1 MTKEYFN
8 KDRDRGSR
16 MKKALMVAS
25 VASMIRQFNMENI
38 KLLQELG
45 YKVTVAT
52 NFNGSDNEPKKS
64 SIELIK
70 KLERMGVNTIQID
83 MDRLP
88 LKFKNYKAYSQL
100 KKNTNENKYDLI
112 HCQSPVG
119 GVLTRL
125 AAINKKAKVIYTAH
139 GFHFFKGAPRK
150 NWLIFYSLEK
160 VLSYFTDI
168 LITINNEDYQRAK
181 KEFHAKKTVYIPGV
195 GIDSEKFSQNN
206 LPTTKIREELNIN
219 KDDFLLMSV
228 GEINE
233 NKNHEIIIRALANID
248 ERLIKF
254 AIIGIGSEKE
264 RLELLSQSLEISD
277 RILFLGYK
285 NNVKDYL
292 SVADAFVFPS
302 KREGLGLAALEAMA
316 SGLPIVTSNVHGIK
330 DYSENGVT
338 GFTFNPHD
346 LETAIKAINN
356 MYNLDEDEKNKM
368 KNRNKKIAQKFDISN
383 VNQAMKE
390 VYEYDI

>member
-1 MTKEYFN
+1 
-8 KDRDRGSR
+8 

>member
-1 MTKEYFN
+1 
-8 KDRDRGSR
+8 

-38 KLLQELG
+38 KVLQELG

-64 SIELIK
+64 SNELMK

-100 KKNTNENKYDLI
+100 KKNINENKYDLI

-195 GIDSEKFSQNN
+195 GINTEKFSQNN

-390 VYEYDI
+390 IYEYDI

>member
-1 MTKEYFN
+1 M
-8 KDRDRGSR
+8 
-16 MKKALMVAS
+16 
-25 VASMIRQFNMENI
+25 
-38 KLLQELG
+38 
-45 YKVTVAT
+45 
-52 NFNGSDNEPKKS
+52 
-64 SIELIK
+64 
-70 KLERMGVNTIQID
+70 
-83 MDRLP
+83 
-88 LKFKNYKAYSQL
+88 
-100 KKNTNENKYDLI
+100 
-112 HCQSPVG
+112 
-119 GVLTRL
+119 
-125 AAINKKAKVIYTAH
+125 
-139 GFHFFKGAPRK
+139 
-150 NWLIFYSLEK
+150 
-160 VLSYFTDI
+160 
-168 LITINNEDYQRAK
+168 
-181 KEFHAKKTVYIPGV
+181 
-195 GIDSEKFSQNN
+195 
-206 LPTTKIREELNIN
+206 
-219 KDDFLLMSV
+219 
-228 GEINE
+228 
-233 NKNHEIIIRALANID
+233 ANID

-264 RLELLSQSLEISD
+264 RIELLSQSLEISD

-368 KNRNKKIAQKFDISN
+368 RNRNKKIAQKFDISN

-390 VYEYDI
+390 IYEYDI